1 MGGKRGREGKA
12 VNYTSI
18 PCDAPMPQR
27 YLLCYGSG
35 RGPERLH
42 DALWDVQSLP
52 WGWGGG
58 RRGSVAFSALQ
69 RFGLKSSETHGDQ
82 PVRDKRPPQLSGLCS
97 PSLRVSAPGCS
108 SYSQAELNT
117 RENNSYPSGKK
128 EDQFITRY
136 IIQPK

>member
-1 MGGKRGREGKA
+1 M

-27 YLLCYGSG
+27 YLFRHGNG
-35 RGPERLH
+35 RGLEKLH
-42 DALWDVQSLP
+42 VASRDGSVPAMGVGD
-52 WGWGGG
+52 GE
-58 RRGSVAFSALQ
+58 RRGSVAFFSLAKIWTEELKRLREASMPVTSEPSCSQHSAALAYMCQ
-69 RFGLKSSETHGDQ
+69 PQVAPATHKQ
-82 PVRDKRPPQLSGLCS
+82 N
-97 PSLRVSAPGCS
+97 
-108 SYSQAELNT
+108 YNT

>member
-1 MGGKRGREGKA
+1 M

-27 YLLCYGSG
+27 YLFRHGNG
-35 RGPERLH
+35 RGWRNCMLQVGM
-42 DALWDVQSLP
+42 VQSLP
-52 WGWGGG
+52 WGWGMG
-58 RRGSVAFSALQ
+58 RGEVLWRFLALQ
-69 RFGLKSSETHGDQ
+69 RFGLKSSRLREASMSVTSEPSCSQHSAALAYVCQPQVAPATHKQ
-82 PVRDKRPPQLSGLCS
+82 N
-97 PSLRVSAPGCS
+97 
-108 SYSQAELNT
+108 YNT